1 MSKKILGLAVAQ
13 WLGLAMLAAGAV
25 HAGTLETGARPE
37 DVGLSAERLERL
49 TTALE
54 EYVEQEQLAGSVTL
68 IARRGKI
75 AYLQAA
81 GQRDRESRAPMR
93 TDSIFRI
100 ASQTKAVVSVGA
112 LILAEEGKLLL
123 ADPVGRYLPEFRE
136 TTVAVPTQGDQYEV
150 VAARRPIT
158 IRDLL
163 THTSGFS
170 YGTGVGGDRW
180 EAAGLQGWYFA
191 DRDEPIRE
199 SVKRMAA
206 LPAQAQPGERWIYG
220 YSTDILGALIEAVAD
235 QPLDRFLQTRI
246 FAPLS
251 MTDTHFYLPRAK
263 RDRLATVYSMTDD
276 GLVRAPDAGGITG
289 SQGAYVQGPRTS
301 FSGGAGLLSTA
312 TDYARFL
319 QMLLNGG
326 ELDGHRILSRKSVE
340 LMTVSHLGE
349 IAFNAGQGF
358 GLGVSVLED
367 VGARG
372 TPGSAGEF
380 GWGGAY
386 HTTYWVDPQEE
397 LVVVHLTQLLPATG
411 VDDQAK
417 VRALV
422 YQAIAD

>member
-1 MSKKILGLAVAQ
+1 MPL
-13 WLGLAMLAAGAV
+13 
-25 HAGTLETGARPE
+25 HAGSLENGARPE
-37 DVGLSAERLERL
+37 DAGLSSERLERL
-49 TTALE
+49 TLALE
-54 EYVEQEQLAGSVTL
+54 EYVERDELAGSVTL

-75 AYLQAA
+75 AYLQAV
-81 GQRDRESRAPMR
+81 GQRDRESGAPMR
-93 TDSIFRI
+93 TDAIFRI
-100 ASQTKAVVSVGA
+100 ASQSKAIVSVGA

-123 ADPVGRYLPEFRE
+123 ADAVGKFLPEFLQ
-136 TTVAVPTQGDQYEV
+136 TTVAVPAQGDQYDV
-150 VAARRPIT
+150 VGARRPIT
-158 IRDLL
+158 VRDLL

-180 EAAGLQGWYFA
+180 AEAGLQGWYFA

-199 SVKRMAA
+199 SVARMAA

-220 YSTDILGALIEAVAD
+220 YNTDILGALIEVVSG
-235 QPLDRFLQTRI
+235 QPLDEFLRARI
-246 FAPLS
+246 FEPLQMS
-251 MTDTHFYLPRAK
+251 DTHFYLPRAK
-263 RDRLATVYSMTDD
+263 RDRLATVYASSDK
-276 GLVRAPDAGGITG
+276 GLERAPDAGGITG
-289 SQGAYVQGPRTS
+289 SQGAYVDGPRKS

-326 ELDGHRILSRKSVE
+326 ELDEQRILSRKTIE
-340 LMTVSHLGE
+340 LMTVDHLDTVP
-349 IAFNAGQGF
+349 FNPGQGF
-358 GLGVSVLED
+358 GLGVYVLED

-386 HTTYWVDPQEE
+386 HTTYWVDPREE
-397 LVVVHLTQLLPATG
+397 LVVVHLTQLLPAG
-411 VDDQAK
+411 SVDDQAK